1 MRNSVDFKT
10 IWHSAGIPGVVL
22 AAVST
27 VYMLINFQL
36 ASHSFTGNT
45 AVIFILDLAKI
56 VACIWLMYRFLVKF
70 KEENGEAT
78 VYDVR
83 RLGKWIAILSA
94 LIFAALSMAF
104 YMLHPEMIAETIDT
118 IMQTLGDSLDRN
130 SINALEKMQEDFP
143 RIVFISQFIYCSLFG
158 WVLSAILSA
167 RVVSSNPFA
176 EDSVNKNDSEEE
188 E

>member
-1 MRNSVDFKT
+1 MDFKT

-27 VYMLINFQL
+27 VYMLINASL
-36 ASHSFTGNT
+36 ATHPFTGST
-45 AVIFILDLAKI
+45 IVIFFLDLAKI

-70 KEENGEAT
+70 KEDNGEAT
-78 VYDVR
+78 AYDVR

-94 LIFAALSMAF
+94 LIFAALSMAY
-104 YMLHPEMIAETIDT
+104 YMLHPEMIAETVDKIL
-118 IMQTLGDSLDRN
+118 QTLGDSLDRN
-130 SINALEKMQEDFP
+130 SINALEKMEEDFP

-158 WVLSAILSA
+158 WVLSAILSG
-167 RVVSSNPFA
+167 RVISSNPFA
-176 EDSVNKNDSEEE
+176 EESSNTKNSEEE